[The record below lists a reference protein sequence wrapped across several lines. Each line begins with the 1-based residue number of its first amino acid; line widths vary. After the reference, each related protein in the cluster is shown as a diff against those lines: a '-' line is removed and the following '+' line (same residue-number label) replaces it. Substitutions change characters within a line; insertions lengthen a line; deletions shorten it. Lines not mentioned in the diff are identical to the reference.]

1 MSSSPFVPSSFPS
14 LPEIAGVTMASCH
27 AGFKGKA
34 KTDLALF
41 LLAEGSRVAG
51 VFTSSL
57 CASAAVRWCQ
67 KSLTHGGIRAL
78 VVNSGN
84 ANAFTGKA
92 GRQSVND
99 TAQHLKQKLNVS
111 SHDIYLAS
119 TGVIGEPIDSQRI
132 NEALNSLMHKQ
143 RSDGWEQAARAI
155 MTTDQFPKGSC
166 RQFTIGDHPI
176 SIAAIAKGAGMIAPD
191 MATMLC
197 FIFTN
202 ATIAQPVLQQILT
215 RQNASSFNAI
225 TVDGDTS
232 TSDSVLLISTA
243 DSNSRAITSMRDE
256 GAEPFAQH
264 LHAVMHDLA
273 LQIVG
278 DGEGARK
285 RIAIQVQGATSDDAA
300 RIIAFSIANSPLVK
314 TAMAGSDPN
323 WGRIVMAIGK
333 AGQHAD
339 PDHISISLC
348 GIAVTHHSEPQPHDR
363 NLLTQLMQQDE
374 LTIAVHLHLGTG
386 NFTVWTSDLNHH
398 YITVNA
404 HYRS

>member
-1 MSSSPFVPSSFPS
+1 MSSSPFAPSSFPS

-27 AGFKGKA
+27 AGFKSKA
-34 KTDLALF
+34 KPDLALF
-41 LLAEGSRVAG
+41 LLAKGSRVAG

-67 KSLTHGGIRAL
+67 QSLPHGGIRAL

-92 GRQSVND
+92 GRQSVHD
-99 TAQHLKQKLNVS
+99 TAQFLQQKLNVA

-119 TGVIGEPIDSQRI
+119 TGVIGEPMDSGRV

-143 RSDGWEQAARAI
+143 REDGWEEAARAI
-155 MTTDQFPKGSC
+155 MTTDQFPKGSS

-176 SIAAIAKGAGMIAPD
+176 YIAAIAKGAGMIAPD

-202 ATIAQPVLQQILT
+202 ANVDQSVLQQILAM
-215 RQNASSFNAI
+215 QNTSTFNAI

-232 TSDSVLLISTA
+232 TSDSVLLMSTV
-243 DSNSRAITSMRDE
+243 DSTLPAITSASDE
-256 GAEPFAQH
+256 GALAFAEN
-264 LHAVMHDLA
+264 LHTVMHDLA

-285 RIAIQVQGATSDDAA
+285 RIAIQVQGAASDDAA

-363 NLLTQLMQQDE
+363 KLLTRLMRQDE
-374 LTIAVHLHLGTG
+374 LTIDVHLHLGTG

-398 YITVNA
+398 YITLNA